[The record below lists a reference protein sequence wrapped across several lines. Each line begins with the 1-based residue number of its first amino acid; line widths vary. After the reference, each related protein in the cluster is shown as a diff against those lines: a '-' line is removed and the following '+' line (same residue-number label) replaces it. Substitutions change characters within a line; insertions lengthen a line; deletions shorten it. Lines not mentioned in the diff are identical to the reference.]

1 MARKRFGQHFLH
13 EQGVIDRIVSLVGP
27 RADDALVEIGP
38 GQGALTTPLLD
49 RVERLSVIEIDRDL
63 LAKLDRRAAADP
75 RLDVIAGDALRID
88 YAALAQRRGGALRLV
103 GNLPYNISSPLLFA
117 LLASTAPIADMYFM
131 LQKEV
136 VDRMT
141 AEPGGRDYGRLT
153 VSVAAR
159 ARAEALFDVGP
170 GAFNPPP
177 KVMSSVVRITPRAP
191 AFAIDDARLFDA
203 LVRAAFSQR
212 RKTLRNAVRAYL
224 SADDI
229 QACDIDPMLRP
240 ERLAAADF
248 ARLANRAAAGPRIN
262 TSDQGV

>member
-13 EQGVIDRIVSLVGP
+13 EQGVIDRIMSLLAP
-27 RADDALVEIGP
+27 DADDALIEIGP

-49 RVERLSVIEIDRDL
+49 RVKRLSVIEIDRDL
-63 LAKLDRRAAADP
+63 LAEWNTRAASDP
-75 RLDVIAGDALRID
+75 RLDVIAGDALRVD
-88 YAALAQRRGGALRLV
+88 YAALSERRGGGLRLI

-117 LLASTAPIADMYFM
+117 LLASPAPITDMHFM

-159 ARAEALFDVGP
+159 AHAQALFDVGP

-191 AFAIDDARLFDA
+191 DFAIDNPDLFDQ
-203 LVRAAFSQR
+203 LVTAAFSQR

-224 SADDI
+224 SAEDI
-229 QACDIDPMLRP
+229 AACDIDPTLRP

-248 ARLANRAAAGPRIN
+248 ARLANHAAAGASERN
-262 TSDQGV
+262 V